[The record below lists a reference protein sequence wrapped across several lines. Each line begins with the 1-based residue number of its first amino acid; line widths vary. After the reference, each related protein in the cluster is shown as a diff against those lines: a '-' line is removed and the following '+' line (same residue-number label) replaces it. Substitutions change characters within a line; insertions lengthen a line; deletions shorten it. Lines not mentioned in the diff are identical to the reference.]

1 MSDPYQQGGPQYG
14 PPGTGP
20 DLSKSPGAPGYPSQ
34 PQAQPYP
41 SQPYG
46 SQPYASQPQPYPG
59 QSDPQYG
66 AAPGYGQPDPQ
77 YGVAPGYGQPDPQYG
92 AAPGYG
98 QPDPQYG
105 VAPGYGQ
112 PGPGYGAPMGYNPM
126 DPEAPYGR
134 DVFGVPLSDKQKL
147 VAGLLQIF
155 LGSFGVGRFYTGH
168 TGIAV
173 GQIAVTVC
181 TCGTAGW
188 VWGLIDGILMLTG
201 RVTDSYGRPLRD

>member
-1 MSDPYQQGGPQYG
+1 MTDPYQQGGPQYG

-20 DLSKSPGAPGYPSQ
+20 DLSKAPGYPSQ

-46 SQPYASQPQPYPG
+46 AQPYP
-59 QSDPQYG
+59 
-66 AAPGYGQPDPQ
+66 
-77 YGVAPGYGQPDPQYG
+77 GQPDPQYG

-98 QPDPQYG
+98 QQDPVYG
-105 VAPGYGQ
+105 QPGAYGQ

-134 DVFGVPLSDKQKL
+134 DMYGVPLSDKQKM

-155 LGSFGVGRFYTGH
+155 FGYLGIGRFYLGDTGV
-168 TGIAV
+168 GI
-173 GQIAVTVC
+173 GQIAASIF
-181 TCGTAGW
+181 TCGIAGSI
-188 VWGLIDGILMLTG
+188 WGLIDGIMILTG
-201 RVTDSYGRPLRD
+201 KVTDTHGRPLRD